1 MPTVCILA
9 LLIVRCQRQVRS
21 VQECVQDWTRM
32 HQPNQCVAV
41 LLGARGSGGWLRANM
56 VRWQLETRIK
66 VQPFVPHSRS
76 EKNDNI
82 ELGATRYFSR
92 HAWWSKWS
100 F

>member
-1 MPTVCILA
+1 MC
-9 LLIVRCQRQVRS
+9 RS
-21 VQECVQDWTRM
+21 ACRTGRACTSRT
-32 HQPNQCVAV
+32 NAQCAAV
-41 LLGARGSGGWLRANM
+41 LLSARGCGGWLRANM

-76 EKNDNI
+76 ENKNNI